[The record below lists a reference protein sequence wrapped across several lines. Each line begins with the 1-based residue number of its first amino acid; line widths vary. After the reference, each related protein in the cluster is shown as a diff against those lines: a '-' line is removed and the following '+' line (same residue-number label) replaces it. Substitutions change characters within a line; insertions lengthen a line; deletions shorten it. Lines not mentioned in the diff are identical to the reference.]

1 MTGETARGI
10 VATSTSGPTPTSGAT
25 TLPHRA
31 ASADDALTKPFVR
44 AEALITDPVT
54 VSEAGNTSVSVS
66 DVVTVNRTSDTAMV
80 TASPRV
86 VISESA
92 PASSVAS
99 TAPAVTASSGRDD
112 ATPEET
118 DDEPS
123 DGVIRATIATA
134 DTARVAARARAMRL
148 PEPEH
153 DGPPV
158 KEATGE
164 IGDRRVRT
172 GIQEKIEL
180 EPSIL
185 VNDLAAAHTAVSA
198 AVAKTATTPAPGDAA
213 SASKEL
219 DVATVR
225 RDAVA
230 FSADEE
236 AFFKRAESGTS
247 QVPKFESFE
256 DLDEGYEPTSF
267 WGRVFGNKDKKK
279 PPR

>member
-1 MTGETARGI
+1 
-10 VATSTSGPTPTSGAT
+10 
-25 TLPHRA
+25 
-31 ASADDALTKPFVR
+31 
-44 AEALITDPVT
+44 
-54 VSEAGNTSVSVS
+54 
-66 DVVTVNRTSDTAMV
+66 VTVNRTSDTAMV

-92 PASSVAS
+92 APASSISSTVSAAS
-99 TAPAVTASSGRDD
+99 ASVSGRDD
-112 ATPEET
+112 ATPVET

-134 DTARVAARARAMRL
+134 DTARVAARARAMRA

-185 VNDLAAAHTAVSA
+185 INDLAAAHTAASA
-198 AVAKTATTPAPGDAA
+198 AVAKSAATPAPGDAA

-236 AFFKRAESGTS
+236 AFFKRAEAGTS

-267 WGRVFGNKDKKK
+267 WSRVFGNKDKKK

>member
-1 MTGETARGI
+1 
-10 VATSTSGPTPTSGAT
+10 
-25 TLPHRA
+25 
-31 ASADDALTKPFVR
+31 
-44 AEALITDPVT
+44 
-54 VSEAGNTSVSVS
+54 VS
-66 DVVTVNRTSDTAMV
+66 DVVTVNRTSDTAVV

-92 PASSVAS
+92 PSEAIAATTVGAG
-99 TAPAVTASSGRDD
+99 AGAVTGRDD
-112 ATPEET
+112 ATPEAT

-134 DTARVAARARAMRL
+134 DTARVAARARAMRAL
-148 PEPEH
+148 EPEH

-185 VNDLAAAHTAVSA
+185 VNDLAAAHTAASA
-198 AVAKTATTPAPGDAA
+198 AAAKSAATPAPGDAA

-267 WGRVFGNKDKKK
+267 WSRVFGNKDKKK